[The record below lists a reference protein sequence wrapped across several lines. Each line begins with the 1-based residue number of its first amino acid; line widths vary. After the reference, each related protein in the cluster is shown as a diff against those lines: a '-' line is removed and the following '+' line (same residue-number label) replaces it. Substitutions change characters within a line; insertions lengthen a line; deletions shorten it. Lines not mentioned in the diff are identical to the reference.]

1 MALSVLMS
9 TTDICSSFIQCPAQG
24 TALQRC
30 RPRRGAGWH
39 RAIQGLYG
47 SFREAYSSGL
57 LPERARPDVEDVR
70 AATRRACVENVDLVL
85 NRGCNDPVLAPLAQ
99 LLSQAPLGTCVRVI
113 VLERCA
119 APSGGT
125 AYRLPSLDLRDQ
137 LFDVRRVA
145 APPSRDSIGAYRAW
159 AAGNTDPVSSVLFLP
174 AGWHLMV
181 DDLRGCGTVSLF
193 KPLAIGRQRLALQL
207 PTRPRVVRLAR
218 AAVDSSTQ
226 ASIDSG
232 AASADDASCEG
243 RAETEP
249 HHLPLLARLLSA
261 ATRAK
266 AATRFRSSVGLAT
279 LGGRRGSVSLSC
291 LEPDFM
297 LYNRVLLPS
306 AYTEMQCANE
316 NSTGADV
323 LRFASLVAAVQ
334 QLGAGTPRCDPRKL
348 LRTALLPAGWFST
361 LHGLVKPLS
370 RALRSGKTLLTPA
383 VQEFTSAEDC
393 QGGRRD
399 LGCFFRPLAPT
410 TCDVRGVRVAD
421 LQDAKFV
428 QRESPKHGGV
438 IPQAFASR
446 GWFWWTA
453 HLLGVLLQ
461 PGPSLARAVAA
472 SLRST
477 GLGAALRDGA
487 VLGMHVRHGD
497 ACLAGERVRMART
510 CSPLA
515 EYMQQARPLTRALGV
530 TTIYLATDS
539 EQVLQDTRLFPEFRF
554 LHLPNV
560 SRFGVSAPA
569 PTRLWDAIVKRRA
582 KRPATRRRN
591 HREAWMATVDALLLA
606 RCDAF
611 VGKFTSTLFRTAYA
625 LQAAECDCAV
635 PFVSLDAPWCFDY
648 GLRGGS
654 NWAFPLVGEDG
665 TVQDNRFW
673 C

>member
-1 MALSVLMS
+1 M
-9 TTDICSSFIQCPAQG
+9 
-24 TALQRC
+24 
-30 RPRRGAGWH
+30 
-39 RAIQGLYG
+39 
-47 SFREAYSSGL
+47 
-57 LPERARPDVEDVR
+57 
-70 AATRRACVENVDLVL
+70 
-85 NRGCNDPVLAPLAQ
+85 
-99 LLSQAPLGTCVRVI
+99 
-113 VLERCA
+113 
-119 APSGGT
+119 
-125 AYRLPSLDLRDQ
+125 
-137 LFDVRRVA
+137 
-145 APPSRDSIGAYRAW
+145 
-159 AAGNTDPVSSVLFLP
+159 
-174 AGWHLMV
+174 
-181 DDLRGCGTVSLF
+181 
-193 KPLAIGRQRLALQL
+193 
-207 PTRPRVVRLAR
+207 
-218 AAVDSSTQ
+218 
-226 ASIDSG
+226 
-232 AASADDASCEG
+232 
-243 RAETEP
+243 
-249 HHLPLLARLLSA
+249 
-261 ATRAK
+261 
-266 AATRFRSSVGLAT
+266 
-279 LGGRRGSVSLSC
+279 
-291 LEPDFM
+291 
-297 LYNRVLLPS
+297 
-306 AYTEMQCANE
+306 
-316 NSTGADV
+316 
-323 LRFASLVAAVQ
+323 
-334 QLGAGTPRCDPRKL
+334 
-348 LRTALLPAGWFST
+348 
-361 LHGLVKPLS
+361 
-370 RALRSGKTLLTPA
+370 
-383 VQEFTSAEDC
+383 
-393 QGGRRD
+393 
-399 LGCFFRPLAPT
+399 
-410 TCDVRGVRVAD
+410 
-421 LQDAKFV
+421 QDAKFV

-635 PFVSLDAPWCFDY
+635 RRTRCPRAKPSLVTPRAPRVASLAGALRLARRAVVLRLRPARREQL
-648 GLRGGS
+648 GLPAGGRGWHGAGQS
-654 NWAFPLVGEDG
+654 LLVLVGA
-665 TVQDNRFW
+665 
-673 C
+673 